1 MVRHY
6 LQRARKVVANMHT
19 ASNTYKWSS
28 AQSPKLRKNLCP
40 NTSSHNNCQVT
51 RINNAMNQKYAT
63 LEICHN
69 RNKTKSNDKSTN
81 VRKNG
86 NDRVKLTN
94 PWFIDIPSFARSPV
108 APVRFSLS
116 EPARSTKL
124 NFALSVSNSYS
135 PPPSLVSLWNSDGWT
150 QSK

>member
-1 MVRHY
+1 
-6 LQRARKVVANMHT
+6 MHT
-19 ASNTYKWSS
+19 ASNTYKWIS

-40 NTSSHNNCQVT
+40 NTSPHSNCQVT
-51 RINNAMNQKYAT
+51 RINNALHQKYAT

-94 PWFIDIPSFARSPV
+94 P
-108 APVRFSLS
+108 
-116 EPARSTKL
+116 
-124 NFALSVSNSYS
+124 
-135 PPPSLVSLWNSDGWT
+135 
-150 QSK
+150 